1 MSRLRFM
8 IHDYVRVINFLLLS
22 IIIHRSYSALCMYH
36 DLYFG
41 DADSGHSPPGHFP
54 PVTSATT
61 YYLNVENVSNYIDL
75 GPLSGLGVGV
85 GMGRN
90 RVSKFF
96 SHLSSRSRGKC
107 QREGDQHP

>member
-1 MSRLRFM
+1 MLSACIM
-8 IHDYVRVINFLLLS
+8 IYILGMRIPDI
-22 IIIHRSYSALCMYH
+22 
-36 DLYFG
+36 
-41 DADSGHSPPGHFP
+41 PPGHFP

-96 SHLSSRSRGKC
+96 FTFK
-107 QREGDQHP
+107 